1 MSVSALMSDPG
12 VSASLTV
19 DDIKCLGTSL
29 YQEMLVVEDP
39 HEFATAFVNWRENAP
54 PNTEINMWSAFNAVD
69 YWRAYGT
76 LDRLPYERLG
86 GNG

>member
-12 VSASLTV
+12 VSASLTLE
-19 DDIKCLGTSL
+19 DIRSLGTSL
-29 YQEMLVVEDP
+29 YHEMLVVDDP

-54 PNTEINMWSAFNAVD
+54 HGTEIDMWSAFNAVD

-86 GNG
+86 DNG